1 MNYVQESRGGRA
13 NFMDKFARYT
23 ASLGIGCFL
32 GLCIFV
38 VANTVYTSS
47 YSGPE
52 IKDVVSQCKGNVIKL
67 VPLGA
72 YPEGSQQVITA
83 LSYCGT
89 LG

>member
-1 MNYVQESRGGRA
+1 MFKKIEEVEL
-13 NFMDKFARYT
+13 NFMDKFTRYT
-23 ASLGIGCFL
+23 ISLGMGCLL
-32 GLCIFV
+32 GLSIFL

-52 IKDVVSQCKGNVIKL
+52 ITDVVSQCKGNVIKF

-72 YPEGSQQVITA
+72 YPEGSQQVIAA
-83 LSYCGT
+83 LSYCGK